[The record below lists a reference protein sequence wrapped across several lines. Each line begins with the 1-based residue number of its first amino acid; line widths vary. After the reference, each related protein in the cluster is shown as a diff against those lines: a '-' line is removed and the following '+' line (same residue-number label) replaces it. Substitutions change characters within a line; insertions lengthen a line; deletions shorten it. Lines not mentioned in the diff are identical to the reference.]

1 MSHVYMY
8 IYIYIYIRMYIYMY
22 VCMWVFP
29 SLGRLF
35 FFCLTILLVVVII
48 LIIII
53 IEIVINE
60 YNDFCRYLYFYNNC
74 CYYSF
79 SSSLSTSLPVCRVSQ
94 ASAGRR
100 RWRGLSTPF
109 SLPSL
114 PPPSSAGTH
123 SSPRNVKGGQC
134 QFLPSLHPLLYF
146 PPPFSSAIPPS
157 PSPLPHFLRHNHF
170 LLQLLFLV
178 LLLLIRG

>member
-1 MSHVYMY
+1 
-8 IYIYIYIRMYIYMY
+8 MYIYMY

-48 LIIII
+48 LIIIM

-134 QFLPSLHPLLYF
+134 QFLPSLHPLLY
-146 PPPFSSAIPPS
+146 PPLFLLPLLLSLIFSVIIISFSSFYSSSSFFSTGVEMVS
-157 PSPLPHFLRHNHF
+157 P
-170 LLQLLFLV
+170 
-178 LLLLIRG
+178 